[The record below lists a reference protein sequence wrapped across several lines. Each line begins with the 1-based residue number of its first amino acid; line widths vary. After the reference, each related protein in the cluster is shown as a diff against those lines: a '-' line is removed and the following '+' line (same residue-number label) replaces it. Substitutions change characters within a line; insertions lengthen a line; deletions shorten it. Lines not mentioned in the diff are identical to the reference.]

1 MPSLFLTAALLGNFS
16 SRAQNANL
24 PITPA
29 EIARDALGSA
39 DAGAA
44 IVHIHVRNP
53 ETELP
58 SMETA
63 LYREVVDRIR
73 DKNDDLI
80 INLTTGNGG
89 RYEPSEA
96 NPAIAGPRTNLL
108 LPDDRVQHVLA
119 IKPDIATL
127 DLNTMVFGQ
136 EVVIN
141 TLSSIRRMGMLIQ
154 AAGVR
159 PEIELLD
166 SGDVAILNTLMGE
179 HFFEHPPLCSVVMG
193 VNFGF
198 VPLPETLLYAR
209 GLLPHNAIWTGFG
222 TGAMAFPMLAQSALM
237 GGNIRIGMEDAVW
250 LAKGVKAPSNA
261 AMVEKAARIVNEL
274 GFDLET
280 PKQVRARL
288 GL

>member
-1 MPSLFLTAALLGNFS
+1 MTSLFLTAAVLGNFS
-16 SRAQNANL
+16 SRAQNINL

-29 EIARDALGSA
+29 EIARDALVSA
-39 DAGAA
+39 EAGAA
-44 IVHIHVRNP
+44 IVHIHVRDP
-53 ETELP
+53 ETEMP
-58 SMETA
+58 SMDTA

-96 NPAIAGPRTNLL
+96 DPAVAGPRTNLL

-141 TLSSIRRMGMLIQ
+141 TLSSIRRMGTLIQ
-154 AAGVR
+154 DAGVR
-159 PEIELLD
+159 PEIELFD
-166 SGDVAILNTLMGE
+166 SGDVAILNTLMAE
-179 HFFEHPPLCSVVMG
+179 QFFEHPPLCSVVMG
-193 VNFGF
+193 VKFGF

-209 GLLPHNAIWTGFG
+209 GLLPSNAIWTGFG
-222 TGAMAFPMLAQSALM
+222 TGAMAFPMVAQSALM

-261 AMVEKAARIVNEL
+261 AMVEKAVRIVNEL

-280 PKQVRARL
+280 PKQVRTRL

>member
-1 MPSLFLTAALLGNFS
+1 LGNFS
-16 SRAQNANL
+16 SRAQNINL

-29 EIARDALGSA
+29 EIARDALASA
-39 DAGAA
+39 EAGAA
-44 IVHIHVRNP
+44 IVHIHVRDP
-53 ETELP
+53 ETEMP
-58 SMETA
+58 SMDTA

-96 NPAIAGPRTNLL
+96 DPAVAGPRTNLL

-141 TLSSIRRMGMLIQ
+141 TLSSIRRMGTLIQ
-154 AAGVR
+154 DAGVR
-159 PEIELLD
+159 PEIELFD
-166 SGDVAILNTLMGE
+166 SGDVAILNTLMDE
-179 HFFEHPPLCSVVMG
+179 QFFEHPPLCSVVMG
-193 VNFGF
+193 VKFGF

-209 GLLPHNAIWTGFG
+209 GLLPSNAIWTGFG
-222 TGAMAFPMLAQSALM
+222 TGAMAFPMVAQSALM

>member
-1 MPSLFLTAALLGNFS
+1 MTSLFLTAAVLGNFS
-16 SRAQNANL
+16 SRAQNINL

-29 EIARDALGSA
+29 EIACDALASA
-39 DAGAA
+39 EAGAA
-44 IVHIHVRNP
+44 IVHIHVRDP
-53 ETELP
+53 ETE
-58 SMETA
+58 M
-63 LYREVVDRIR
+63 
-73 DKNDDLI
+73 
-80 INLTTGNGG
+80 
-89 RYEPSEA
+89 
-96 NPAIAGPRTNLL
+96 PRTNLL
-108 LPDDRVQHVLA
+108 VPDDRVQHVLA

-141 TLSSIRRMGMLIQ
+141 TLSSIRRMGTLIQ
-154 AAGVR
+154 DAGVR
-159 PEIELLD
+159 PEIELFD
-166 SGDVAILNTLMGE
+166 SGDVAILNTLMDE
-179 HFFEHPPLCSVVMG
+179 QFFEHPPLCSIVMG
-193 VNFGF
+193 VKFGF

-209 GLLPHNAIWTGFG
+209 GLLPSNAIWTGFG
-222 TGAMAFPMLAQSALM
+222 TGAMAFPMVAQSALM

>member
-29 EIARDALGSA
+29 EIARDALGAA

-96 NPAIAGPRTNLL
+96 NPAVAGPRTNLL

-141 TLSSIRRMGMLIQ
+141 TLSSIRRMGTLIQ
-154 AAGVR
+154 EAGVR
-159 PEIELLD
+159 PEIELFD
-166 SGDVAILNTLMGE
+166 SGDVAILNTLMDE
-179 HFFEHPPLCSVVMG
+179 QFFEHPPLCSVVMG

-209 GLLPHNAIWTGFG
+209 GLLPHNATWTGFG

-274 GFDLET
+274 GFDLAT

>member
-1 MPSLFLTAALLGNFS
+1 M
-16 SRAQNANL
+16 
-24 PITPA
+24 
-29 EIARDALGSA
+29 
-39 DAGAA
+39 
-44 IVHIHVRNP
+44 
-53 ETELP
+53 
-58 SMETA
+58 
-63 LYREVVDRIR
+63 VDRIR
-73 DKNDDLI
+73 DNNDDLI

-96 NPAIAGPRTNLL
+96 DPAVAGPRTNLL
-108 LPDDRVQHVLA
+108 VPDDRVQHVLA

-141 TLSSIRRMGMLIQ
+141 TLSSIRRMGTLIQ
-154 AAGVR
+154 DAGVR
-159 PEIELLD
+159 PEIELFD
-166 SGDVAILNTLMGE
+166 SGDVAILNTLMDE
-179 HFFEHPPLCSVVMG
+179 QFFEHPPLCSIVMG
-193 VNFGF
+193 VKFGF

-209 GLLPHNAIWTGFG
+209 GLLPSNAIWTGFG
-222 TGAMAFPMLAQSALM
+222 TGAMAFPMVAQSALM

>member
-1 MPSLFLTAALLGNFS
+1 MTSLFLTAAVLGNFS
-16 SRAQNANL
+16 SRAQNINL

-29 EIARDALGSA
+29 EIARDALASA
-39 DAGAA
+39 EAGAA
-44 IVHIHVRNP
+44 IVHIHVRDP
-53 ETELP
+53 ETEMP
-58 SMETA
+58 SMDTA

-96 NPAIAGPRTNLL
+96 DPAVAGPRTNLL

-141 TLSSIRRMGMLIQ
+141 TLSSIRRMGTLIQ
-154 AAGVR
+154 DAGVR
-159 PEIELLD
+159 PEIELFD
-166 SGDVAILNTLMGE
+166 SGDVAILNTLMAE
-179 HFFEHPPLCSVVMG
+179 QFFEHPPLCSVVMG
-193 VNFGF
+193 VKFGF

-209 GLLPHNAIWTGFG
+209 GLLPSNAIWTGFG
-222 TGAMAFPMLAQSALM
+222 TGAMAFPMVAQSALM

-261 AMVEKAARIVNEL
+261 AMVEKAVRIVNEL

-280 PKQVRARL
+280 PKQVRTRL

>member
-1 MPSLFLTAALLGNFS
+1 LGNFS
-16 SRAQNANL
+16 SRAQNINL

-29 EIARDALGSA
+29 EIAHDALASA
-39 DAGAA
+39 EAGAA
-44 IVHIHVRNP
+44 IVHIHVRDP
-53 ETELP
+53 ETEMP
-58 SMETA
+58 SMESA

-96 NPAIAGPRTNLL
+96 DPAVAGPRTNLL

-136 EVVIN
+136 EAVIN
-141 TLSSIRRMGMLIQ
+141 TLSSIRRMGTLIQ
-154 AAGVR
+154 DAGVR
-159 PEIELLD
+159 PEIELFD
-166 SGDVAILNTLMGE
+166 SGDVAILNTLMAE
-179 HFFEHPPLCSVVMG
+179 QFFEHPPLCSIVMG
-193 VNFGF
+193 VKFGF

-209 GLLPHNAIWTGFG
+209 GLLPANAIWTGFG
-222 TGAMAFPMLAQSALM
+222 TGAMAFPMVAQSALM

-280 PKQVRARL
+280 PKQVRVRL

>member
-29 EIARDALGSA
+29 EITRDALASA

-96 NPAIAGPRTNLL
+96 NPAVAGPRTNLL

-154 AAGVR
+154 EAGVR
-159 PEIELLD
+159 PEIELFD
-166 SGDVAILNTLMGE
+166 SGDVAILNTLMAE
-179 HFFEHPPLCSVVMG
+179 QFFEHPPLCSVVMG

-209 GLLPHNAIWTGFG
+209 GLLPSNAIWTGFG
-222 TGAMAFPMLAQSALM
+222 TGAMAFPMVAQSALM

>member
-58 SMETA
+58 SMETV

-96 NPAIAGPRTNLL
+96 NPAVAGPRTNLL

-141 TLSSIRRMGMLIQ
+141 TLSSIRRMGTLIQ
-154 AAGVR
+154 EAGVR
-159 PEIELLD
+159 PEIELFD
-166 SGDVAILNTLMGE
+166 SGDVAILNTLMDE
-179 HFFEHPPLCSVVMG
+179 QFFEHPPLCSVVMG

-209 GLLPHNAIWTGFG
+209 GLLPPNAIWTGFG
-222 TGAMAFPMLAQSALM
+222 TGAMAFPMVAQSALM